1 MFKQVLFWLETML
14 IIKSESDFYRDE
26 KNSEE
31 IQDLIAN
38 CTKREIKVQKR
49 NKSLKKEI
57 KVLKRNRK

>member
-14 IIKSESDFYRDE
+14 IIKFESDFHRDE

-31 IQDLIAN
+31 IQDQIAN

-49 NKSLKKEI
+49 NKSLKEK
-57 KVLKRNRK
+57 

>member
-14 IIKSESDFYRDE
+14 TIKFESDFHRDE

-31 IQDLIAN
+31 IQDQIAN

-49 NKSLKKEI
+49 NKCP
-57 KVLKRNRK
+57 NRKGKQKSK

>member
-14 IIKSESDFYRDE
+14 TIKFESDFHRDE
-26 KNSEE
+26 KNSEK

-49 NKSLKKEI
+49 NKS
-57 KVLKRNRK
+57 RNRKVRQKY